1 MYFDIWMQLN
11 WFHLIGECFNDNL
24 MMIGTIFSYFRD
36 NEFIIKIVHK
46 KIA

>member
-1 MYFDIWMQLN
+1 MQLN

-24 MMIGTIFSYFRD
+24 MMIETIFSYFRG
-36 NEFIIKIVHK
+36 NEFIIKIVNT